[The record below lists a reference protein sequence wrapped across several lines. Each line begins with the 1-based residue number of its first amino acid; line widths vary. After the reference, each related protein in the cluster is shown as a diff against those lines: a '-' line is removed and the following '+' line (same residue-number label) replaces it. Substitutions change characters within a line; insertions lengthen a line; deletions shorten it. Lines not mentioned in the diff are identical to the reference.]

1 MSRDPASY
9 SVDIDDPIRMNDP
22 RGAVVAILRQ
32 IEHKQHS
39 LMSQWGGPP
48 RCYTEII
55 KATGATSSVLTV
67 AIPPGVTDCDIAILM
82 AGTGTVVVTSTA
94 DATGTQFMSDNNAAA
109 PTTDAE
115 LGQWF
120 QTAGYMPTSAGA
132 ASGRAVTVA
141 ASASWAWVNVDLTIT
156 ISAVTSSLT
165 ILAIEI
171 QPIHVPR

>member
-1 MSRDPASY
+1 MSRDPANY
-9 SVDIDDPIRMNDP
+9 SVDVDDPIRLLDP
-22 RGAVVAILRQ
+22 CPALVAWLRL
-32 IEHKQHS
+32 IEQRQHS
-39 LMSQWGGPP
+39 LMSKWGGPP

-55 KATGATSSVLTV
+55 KATGATSTVLTV
-67 AIPPGVTDCDIAILM
+67 SIPPGVTDCDIAVRM
-82 AGTGTVVVTSTA
+82 AGTGTLVITSGA
-94 DATGTQFMSDNNAAA
+94 DATGTQMKCDNNAGA

-120 QTAGYMPTSAGA
+120 QTGGYLPTSAGA

-141 ASASWAWVNVDLTIT
+141 SSASWAWQDVDLTLT